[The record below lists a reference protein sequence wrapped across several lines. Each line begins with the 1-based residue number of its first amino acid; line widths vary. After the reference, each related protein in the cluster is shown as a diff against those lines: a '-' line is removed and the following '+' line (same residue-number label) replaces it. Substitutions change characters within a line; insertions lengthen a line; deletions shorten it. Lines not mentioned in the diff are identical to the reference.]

1 MNIKILKT
9 NFNFNIFP
17 SFNLNIFI
25 KSCFIDLSCENKI
38 EILVNKKRNINIK
51 LYILVNE
58 ILEELNIYGMYHF
71 F

>member
-1 MNIKILKT
+1 MNIKIFNKT

-38 EILVNKKRNINIK
+38 DLICK
-51 LYILVNE
+51 
-58 ILEELNIYGMYHF
+58 
-71 F
+71 